1 VGLIQRAAEAAG
13 FCTISMGN
21 EPERMA
27 KIKPPRALRV
37 KFGRGSM
44 FGEPGNVE
52 RQRRIVLCGC
62 VVPVRRR
69 GSRRPDQLCFG
80 RRRFFLLS
88 GAGRQNQRSKQHRDE
103 A

>member
-37 KFGRGSM
+37 RFGRGSM

-52 RQRRIVLCGC
+52 RQRRIVIDALEALKSMDIPGS
-62 VVPVRRR
+62 VRELPYHWKR
-69 GSRRPDQLCFG
+69 
-80 RRRFFLLS
+80 
-88 GAGRQNQRSKQHRDE
+88 
-103 A
+103 

>member
-1 VGLIQRAAEAAG
+1 
-13 FCTISMGN
+13 MGN

-52 RQRRIVLCGC
+52 RQRRIVLDTLEALKTMDVPGTIRELPYQWRPNRAYERGECGHT
-62 VVPVRRR
+62 
-69 GSRRPDQLCFG
+69 
-80 RRRFFLLS
+80 
-88 GAGRQNQRSKQHRDE
+88 SKNS